1 MKATTQYTDFEGTA
15 AADISDHTDL
25 SIFLQSRGVDTT
37 RYDPIGAEFYHGY
50 SDFFS
55 ASIICID
62 NEKSTADKPH
72 ITSISFED
80 EFVHSEFFD
89 LFKRFKVIITK
100 RHNGYQDREIDEE
113 ITIDDRENEE

>member
-25 SIFLQSRGVDTT
+25 TKFLQSRDIDTK
-37 RYDPIGAEFYHGY
+37 RYEPIGAEFFHGY

-55 ASIICID
+55 AAIICID
-62 NEKSTADKPH
+62 NEKSTADKPY

-80 EFVHSEFFD
+80 EFDHNEFFG

-100 RHNGYQDREIDEE
+100 KHNGHQDREIDEE
-113 ITIDDRENEE
+113 IIVDDRATEE